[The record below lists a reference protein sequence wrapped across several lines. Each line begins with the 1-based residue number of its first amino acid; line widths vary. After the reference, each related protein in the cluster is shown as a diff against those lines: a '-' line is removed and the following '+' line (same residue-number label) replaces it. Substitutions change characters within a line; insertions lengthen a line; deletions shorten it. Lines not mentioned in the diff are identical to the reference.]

1 MPQKIL
7 NDIFGYAKFRR
18 GQIEVIEALVDSIH
32 TLAVMPTG
40 SGKSL
45 CFQIPALI
53 KGGLTIVV
61 SPLVALMEDQVCAL
75 KLLGVG
81 AETINSSRER
91 EVNITSWN
99 RVVEGKVRLLYLSPE
114 RLMTERM
121 IAALLDLPVNLIVLD
136 EAHLLSRWG
145 PSFRT
150 DYEELI
156 RLRDIFPAVTIAALT
171 ATADKSTQ
179 DDIVNKL
186 FGGEGRVLV
195 SGFDRPNIYLG
206 VATRT
211 DAKQQLLDAVKEHP
225 GQSGIVY
232 CLSRAKTEKMA
243 AFLVKNGY
251 NAVA

>member
-1 MPQKIL
+1 MPQKVL
-7 NDIFGYAKFRR
+7 NDIFGYEKFRR
-18 GQIEVIEALVDSIH
+18 GQIEDIEALLDNVH

-40 SGKSL
+40 SGKSI
-45 CFQIPALI
+45 CFQIPALL

-75 KLLGVG
+75 KLIGVH
-81 AETINSSRER
+81 AETINSSRGRKE
-91 EVNITSWN
+91 NITSWN

-121 IAALLDLPVNLIVLD
+121 IAALLDLPVNLVVLD

-156 RLRDIFPAVTIAALT
+156 RLRDIFPAVPIAALT

-186 FGGEGRVLV
+186 FACFLSLPRFLFLFLFRFLFSFYKSTTLV
-195 SGFDRPNIYLG
+195 CFDRLY
-206 VATRT
+206 
-211 DAKQQLLDAVKEHP
+211 
-225 GQSGIVY
+225 
-232 CLSRAKTEKMA
+232 
-243 AFLVKNGY
+243 
-251 NAVA
+251 